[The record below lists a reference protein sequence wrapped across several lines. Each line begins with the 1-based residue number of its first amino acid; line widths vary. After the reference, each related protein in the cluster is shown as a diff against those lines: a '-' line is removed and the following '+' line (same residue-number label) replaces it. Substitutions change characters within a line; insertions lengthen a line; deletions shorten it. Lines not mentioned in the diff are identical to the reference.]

1 MCRRLTPG
9 SAVRYFYV
17 GYTYCILTAPHHS
30 RGAWVLFRS
39 SPAKKRVLDING
51 YLVSKAL
58 CTCARSSRVALAL
71 AV

>member
-9 SAVRYFYV
+9 SAVRYTF
-17 GYTYCILTAPHHS
+17 TLAILTAPHHS

>member
-9 SAVRYFYV
+9 SAVRYTF
-17 GYTYCILTAPHHS
+17 TLAILTAAPHHS